1 MTDTN
6 QNENLLTKHTAM
18 KLAECALNL
27 RHSLVDHEIAKA
39 FISVG
44 MQMAV
49 YAHGNMSAA
58 EWLRDVADEIE
69 REPGPQH

>member
-1 MTDTN
+1 MTDDN
-6 QNENLLTKHTAM
+6 RAQLTEHTAM
-18 KLAECALNL
+18 RLAECAIKL

-44 MQMAV
+44 VQMAT
-49 YAHGNMSAA
+49 YAHGNVSAA

-69 REPGPQH
+69 RQPGPQH